1 MGECLISIIKDHAPQ
16 RHSSEVAWALWIL
29 LSLRV
34 TIDADIVPLVL
45 AMEDSVCALL
55 LIEAAKRDLLGKPN
69 SLSTL
74 RRFLSADD
82 LYGSR
87 WMLAYEA
94 IRSGW
99 LLRRGQANYVAQ
111 DVHYNFLA
119 QNDVYF
125 FEDSR
130 IGVIPLGLLPPPD
143 LAEEE
148 SEDEEES
155 SEDDRVQKYSEGDF
169 WEEWTRWFDDDD
181 PPSEPSS

>member
-1 MGECLISIIKDHAPQ
+1 
-16 RHSSEVAWALWIL
+16 
-29 LSLRV
+29 
-34 TIDADIVPLVL
+34 
-45 AMEDSVCALL
+45 MEDSVCALL